1 MGCFV
6 AAIIAIFMGQF
17 LGRQQ
22 TIMLGLVIMAIGK
35 IIQASS
41 YSYTQLVVGRVIAG
55 VGNGFNTCGAPAW
68 LAECTKAH
76 RRGTMLMVSS
86 GACIALG
93 LALAY
98 WIDFAFAWL
107 APSSASWRVATAF
120 QIVPAILGM
129 CLLVFLPESP
139 RWLIL
144 TGREQAALQTL
155 SALNDMEPEDDDVRQ
170 EFLQIKD
177 AILEMA
183 RGGFGVAFTMGEY
196 RYLHRTI
203 LAFCLQIMQQFTGI
217 NLFTQYLSLL
227 FVTRTNYTAWLA
239 RLLGGC
245 GATVLFLASF
255 VAVIGIDRFWGR
267 RSLAMFGSSGM
278 SVCLII
284 LTVMNYLNSAT
295 SHIVMVVFVFVY
307 LAFFA
312 IGWQGM
318 SWLWSIELVPL
329 RIRGPANA
337 LSTAGNWLANS
348 VVV

>member
-1 MGCFV
+1 MTVSTFRARFPQIDTIGYPASAHTAVIQGVTVAAWNMGCFV

-17 LGRQQ
+17 LGRKQ

-155 SALNDMEPEDDDVRQ
+155 SA
-170 EFLQIKD
+170 
-177 AILEMA
+177 
-183 RGGFGVAFTMGEY
+183 
-196 RYLHRTI
+196 
-203 LAFCLQIMQQFTGI
+203 CLLYTSPSPRDG
-217 NLFTQYLSLL
+217 LLS
-227 FVTRTNYTAWLA
+227 R
-239 RLLGGC
+239 
-245 GATVLFLASF
+245 
-255 VAVIGIDRFWGR
+255 
-267 RSLAMFGSSGM
+267 MPSS
-278 SVCLII
+278 
-284 LTVMNYLNSAT
+284 A
-295 SHIVMVVFVFVY
+295 
-307 LAFFA
+307 
-312 IGWQGM
+312 
-318 SWLWSIELVPL
+318 
-329 RIRGPANA
+329 
-337 LSTAGNWLANS
+337 
-348 VVV
+348 